1 MAVLLDL
8 PPEIEPDFAARAEAQ
23 GISLP
28 DYLRRLLGD
37 QVSERQRRRVLSS
50 AERAA
55 AWRESVE
62 GLPRVTPLS
71 DEAISRDTIYAT
83 RD

>member
-8 PPEIEPDFAARAEAQ
+8 PPEIEADFAAQAKAQ

-28 DYLRRLLGD
+28 DYLLRLLGD
-37 QVSERQRRRVLSS
+37 QPTEGQRRLLSPT
-50 AERAA
+50 ERAA

-62 GLPRVTPLS
+62 GLPHVPPLS
-71 DEAISRDTIYAT
+71 DEAISRVSIY
-83 RD
+83 DVCD